1 MSTSEV
7 EIGAENHVLTV
18 TFNRPDQRNAMTWA
32 MYEELEQACGRADSD
47 DAIRVMLLRGS
58 GGRAFVAGT
67 DISQFAEFSTGQ
79 HGVDY
84 ERRVTEVLDRLQ
96 AVTIPTVAAI
106 DGYCVGGGL
115 GIACAV
121 DLRVATPR
129 ARFGVPIART
139 LGNCLSAATL
149 DLLVRHFGQSRTT
162 ALLLTARLMSADE
175 ALSAGFLAAL
185 ADDLDKAA
193 ETIIERVLGHAPL
206 SVWASKEALRRL
218 NRNGREADVTDIVS
232 RVYGSADFQNA
243 VKAFMAKR
251 APSWSDHRA
260 WTSSDIESS

>member
-1 MSTSEV
+1 MSEV
-7 EIGAENHVLTV
+7 EITADGPVLTV

-32 MYEELEQACGRADSD
+32 MYEALEQVCDRADSD
-47 DAIRVMLLRGS
+47 AAVRVMLLRGA
-58 GGRAFVAGT
+58 GGKAFVAGT

-84 ERRVTEVLDRLQ
+84 ERRVTQVLDRLQ
-96 AVTIPTVAAI
+96 AVRVPTVAVI

-129 ARFGVPIART
+129 SRFGVPIART

-149 DLLVRHFGQSRTT
+149 DLLVRHFGESRTT

-175 ALSAGFLAAL
+175 ALAAGFLATL
-185 ADDLDKAA
+185 TDDLDK
-193 ETIIERVLGHAPL
+193 EVGTLVERLLGHAPL
-206 SVWASKEALRRL
+206 SMWASKEALRRH
-218 NRNGREADVTDIVS
+218 NRDGRAADVTDIVA

-243 VKAFMAKR
+243 VKAFVAKR
-251 APSWSDHRA
+251 SPIWSEHG
-260 WTSSDIESS
+260 